1 MNTFE
6 QMYKITKVQLANAL
20 HERDGYRRMAEYAA
34 IMAVCGYFS
43 RMRGPIGHLVRNALL
58 GSEDFVRGEAYELDD
73 CEIAVPLYAGS
84 APVPAVPQAVDVDAI
99 CNAYESGVGHRGRPT
114 AEVNPYREGTPEHEA
129 YSIGAKGEVAQ
140 SGAKVTPLC
149 HHEAYQGRCIHCD
162 AKFVGGYVELDAM
175 LDAKAKGCGA

>member
-1 MNTFE
+1 MSTMREMSLEEVANQYGGTHRAAKE
-6 QMYKITKVQLANAL
+6 YNAL
-20 HERDGYRRMAEYAA
+20 RARVAELEARIAELQPMAECAA

-43 RMRGPIGHLVRNALL
+43 RVRGPIGHLVRNALL

-114 AEVNPYREGTPEHEA
+114 ANVNPYREGTPEHEA
-129 YSIGAKGEVAQ
+129 YALGAKDAPSYQE
-140 SGAKVTPLC
+140 AK
-149 HHEAYQGRCIHCD
+149 
-162 AKFVGGYVELDAM
+162 
-175 LDAKAKGCGA
+175 